1 MTVAA
6 DRSQKRPSR
15 THRRFGAVGRWFVV
29 ARRWRIAQW
38 WHKSLA
44 IQLLASMLLAFF
56 ASQAISLVISW
67 DGYKSAVQT
76 AVRTELHSRA
86 AAVARLVEVAPPE
99 LKGDLARVSSTDY
112 SRFWISDGATP
123 DLDGWLDEA
132 FARFRVPLHDL
143 FGIRVENTPVGAPG
157 VKTILSPEATVA
169 KFLQGARWSTPAAGG
184 AEGADFPARARYVD
198 YADMDGAGVLVPLS
212 DGRTLNVAFYKHLAP
227 SIWATPLPLTVA
239 LTAGLVALVGAF
251 TARRIARPLR
261 QLTTAAESLG
271 RGEAGPPL
279 CETGPDDIRRT
290 AEAFNRMQERL
301 HRFVEDRTR
310 MLAAISHDLRTPL
323 TTLRLR
329 AELVEDQNLQ
339 GRMLSTIDEMQA
351 MADATLALI
360 RQETTAEAT
369 RTIDLCALIGS
380 TCEDLAELGYDVTF
394 EACDRLPYRCRPD
407 GLRRAV
413 RNLVENAAR
422 YAGKAHVR
430 LVAARTSVEIVVD
443 DDGPGIP
450 ADKLDEVFAPFYRLE
465 GSRSRETGGAGLGLS
480 IARAIARQH
489 GGDIT
494 LRPRSPGLSAAVTL
508 PV

>member
-1 MTVAA
+1 MSVAT
-6 DRSQKRPSR
+6 DRSSKLWPRAL
-15 THRRFGAVGRWFVV
+15 GWLDA
-29 ARRWRIAQW
+29 ARGWRIAHW

-67 DGYKSAVQT
+67 DGYKTAVQT

-99 LKGDLARVSSTDY
+99 LTGELARVSSTDY
-112 SRFWISDGATP
+112 TRFWISEGVTP
-123 DLDGWLDEA
+123 DLDGWLAEA

-143 FGIRVENTPVGAPG
+143 FGIGVQGTPVGAPAAT
-157 VKTILSPEATVA
+157 TILSPEATVS
-169 KFLQGARWSTPAAGG
+169 KFLNGARWSHPLIGG
-184 AEGADFPARARYVD
+184 AEGSDVPAQARYLD
-198 YADMDGAGVLVPLS
+198 YAEMDGAGVIVPLS
-212 DGRTLNVAFYKHLAP
+212 DGRTLNVAFYKHLVP

-239 LTAGLVALVGAF
+239 LTAGLVALVGAV

-279 CETGPDDIRRT
+279 CECGPDDIRRT

-369 RTIDLCALIGS
+369 RTIDLCALVES
-380 TCEDLAELGYDVTF
+380 TCEDLAELGHDVIF
-394 EACDRLPYRCRPD
+394 EACERMPYRCRPD

-422 YAGKAHVR
+422 YAGKARVR
-430 LVAARTSVEIVVD
+430 LVANRSTIEIIVE

-465 GSRSRETGGAGLGLS
+465 GSRSRDTGGAGLGLS
-480 IARAIARQH
+480 IARAIARHH
-489 GGDIT
+489 GGDIV
-494 LRPRSPGLSAAVTL
+494 LRSRAPGLSAAVTL
-508 PV
+508 PA

>member
-1 MTVAA
+1 MTLAWSPVTGLRRALA
-6 DRSQKRPSR
+6 PREAESR
-15 THRRFGAVGRWFVV
+15 WNPVHW
-29 ARRWRIAQW
+29 WR
-38 WHKSLA
+38 KSLA
-44 IQLLASMLLAFF
+44 IQLLASMLLALFGSLTF
-56 ASQAISLVISW
+56 GLYICWDEYKGAI
-67 DGYKSAVQT
+67 QT
-76 AVRTELHSRA
+76 AARTELHSRS
-86 AAVARLVEVAPPE
+86 AAVARLMEVTTPALRDE
-99 LKGDLARVSSTDY
+99 LARVNSTQY
-112 SRFWISDGATP
+112 TRFWITPGVTP
-123 DLDGWLDEA
+123 DLGTWVDDA
-132 FARFRVPLHDL
+132 FARFHVPLRDL
-143 FGIRVENTPVGAPG
+143 LDDGAEDASAAPEVHPVLGPGATSALFREDARWNTPTA
-157 VKTILSPEATVA
+157 EASGDVPT
-169 KFLQGARWSTPAAGG
+169 QG
-184 AEGADFPARARYVD
+184 RYLD
-198 YADMDGAGVLVPLS
+198 YAEKDGAGVIIPL
-212 DGRTLNVAFYKHLAP
+212 GNGQALNVAFYKRIAP
-227 SIWATPLPLTVA
+227 TIWATPLPLTLG
-239 LTAGLVALVGAF
+239 LTAALVALVGAF

-279 CETGPDDIRRT
+279 CECGPDDIRRT

-329 AELVEDQNLQ
+329 AELVEDANLQ

-369 RTIDLCALIGS
+369 RTIDLCALVES
-380 TCEDLAELGYDVTF
+380 TCADLAELGHDVTF
-394 EACDRLPYRCRPD
+394 EACERLPYRCRPD

-422 YAGKAHVR
+422 YAGGAHVR
-430 LVAARTSVEIVVD
+430 LVTTRTSVEIVVD

-450 ADKLDEVFAPFYRLE
+450 PDKLDEVFAPFYRLE

-494 LRPRSPGLSAAVTL
+494 LRRRAPGLSAAVTL
-508 PV
+508 PL